1 MTAPGVPYDVPTDLV
16 LAGPHAVR
24 GTLRVPGDKG
34 ISHRALLFAAMAAG
48 RSRLEGLAGGDDV
61 RRSRLAIEAL
71 GVPVTADP
79 DGIVIDGH
87 GVDALTEPGDVVDC
101 GNSGTSIRLLTGLL
115 AGRAFLTVLTG
126 DESLVTRPM
135 GRVVEPLRAMGA
147 HIDGRADGTLAP
159 LVVRGGGL
167 TGADHTLAVASAQV
181 KTAIVLAGL
190 QAEGVTNVTEP
201 APSRDHTERM
211 LAALGAPVVRLDE
224 RAVQVTRGAPGPLE
238 LHVPG
243 DPSSAAFWAVAAAIT
258 PGSDLTIEGV
268 NLNPTRIAFVD
279 VLERMGAD
287 ISIEHS
293 HEELG
298 EPVGALHVRHREL
311 HATTIEGAEIPW
323 VIDEVPALAVAA
335 AFAEGVTEIRDAAEL
350 RVKESD
356 RIATVAGMLGAM
368 GIGVET
374 ARDGLSVRGG
384 RPTPARFESHGDHRI
399 AMSAAVAANAIAG
412 ESTVVNWR
420 STATSYPEFGAD
432 LARLTAG
439 GRGRGA

>member
-1 MTAPGVPYDVPTDLV
+1 M
-16 LAGPHAVR
+16 
-24 GTLRVPGDKG
+24 
-34 ISHRALLFAAMAAG
+34 
-48 RSRLEGLAGGDDV
+48 
-61 RRSRLAIEAL
+61 
-71 GVPVTADP
+71 
-79 DGIVIDGH
+79 
-87 GVDALTEPGDVVDC
+87 
-101 GNSGTSIRLLTGLL
+101 
-115 AGRAFLTVLTG
+115 
-126 DESLVTRPM
+126 
-135 GRVVEPLRAMGA
+135 
-147 HIDGRADGTLAP
+147 
-159 LVVRGGGL
+159 
-167 TGADHTLAVASAQV
+167 
-181 KTAIVLAGL
+181 
-190 QAEGVTNVTEP
+190 
-201 APSRDHTERM
+201 
-211 LAALGAPVVRLDE
+211 
-224 RAVQVTRGAPGPLE
+224 
-238 LHVPG
+238 PG

-323 VIDEVPALAVAA
+323 VIDEVPAPGRGGVRRGRHRDPRRRGAA
-335 AFAEGVTEIRDAAEL
+335 GQGERP
-350 RVKESD
+350 D
-356 RIATVAGMLGAM
+356 RNGRGMLGAM